1 MLLQLDVANLVLIE
15 EEHLE
20 LGPGFHVLTG
30 ETGAGK
36 SMLVDALGLVLGV
49 RARPDWVRAGAK
61 EAEVS
66 ALFDIGADAEILQVL
81 EGFGIPV
88 ENGEL
93 VVRRIVQGEGRS
105 RAYLN
110 GRMATA
116 SQLQEV
122 GPLLCDI
129 ASQHESVRLT
139 DAATHGAYLDA
150 YAGLDGM
157 RVVLAA
163 TFQELSALERRRE
176 TLQSKLRTRAEQEDY
191 LSFQLRE
198 IDELDP
204 KEGEETDLLQRRG
217 RLRHA
222 GRLSKAT
229 REAADRLY
237 ESESAICDELHR
249 ISGELAQAAELDGSL
264 APLARTVDAAR
275 AELADAAREL
285 GRYAEGVEANPA
297 ELAEIEDRTFRLQKL
312 LRKHGPTTTELLAE
326 RTRIAAEL
334 RQLEGGNEELA
345 VVVAALEAKLE
356 EAALHA
362 RRLSLARRAAAE
374 ALADAIGRELG
385 KLAMG
390 RARVVVDVGELP
402 VEKGALVVDGAR
414 LGPYGIDRVEF
425 LIAPNPGES
434 PKPLRR
440 IASGGELSRALLA
453 LKRVLAEK
461 GPRGTYVFDEVDAGV
476 SGAVA
481 EVIGQSIREIA
492 AHRQVLCITHLPQI
506 AALADVHW
514 VVEKT
519 ERDGRTHT
527 TVRKIDPSERI
538 DEVARMIG
546 GVKVGQAAR
555 SAALELLQERG
566 GHRSEPAAAPAKASK
581 PEKAEK
587 PVRRTQ
593 K

>member
-15 EEHLE
+15 DEHLE

-66 ALFDIGADAEILQVL
+66 ALFDVATDVEVLEAL

-116 SQLQEV
+116 AQLQEV

-139 DAATHGAYLDA
+139 DASTHGAYLDA
-150 YAGLDGM
+150 YAGLDAM
-157 RVVLAA
+157 RAELVA
-163 TFQELSALERRRE
+163 TFQQLQVLEKRRD

-191 LSFQLRE
+191 LTFQLRE

-204 KEGEETDLLQRRG
+204 KEGEETELLQRRG

-222 GRLSKAT
+222 ERLGKAT

-264 APLARTVDAAR
+264 APLARTVDTAR

-285 GRYAEGVEANPA
+285 GRYAEGVESNPA
-297 ELAEIEDRTFRLQKL
+297 ELAELEDRTFRLQKL
-312 LRKHGPTTTELLAE
+312 LRKHGPTTSELLAE
-326 RTRIAAEL
+326 RTRIDSEL
-334 RQLEGGNEELA
+334 KQLEGGNEELA
-345 VVVAALEAKLE
+345 EVGRALEAKLE

-362 RRLSLARRAAAE
+362 RRLSMSRRAAAE

-390 RARVVVDVGELP
+390 RARVVVDVAELP
-402 VEKGALVVDGAR
+402 AEKGALTVDGAR
-414 LGPYGIDRVEF
+414 LGPFGIDRVEF

-519 ERDGRTHT
+519 EKAGRTHT
-527 TVRKIDPSERI
+527 SVRKLTPEQRVE
-538 DEVARMIG
+538 EVARMLG
-546 GVKVGQAAR
+546 GVRVGQAAR
-555 SAALELLQERG
+555 SAASELLEHRG
-566 GHRSEPAAAPAKASK
+566 VAAKEPKPKAVK
-581 PEKAEK
+581 
-587 PVRRTQ
+587 RTRG
-593 K
+593 

>member
-1 MLLQLDVANLVLIE
+1 MLLQLDVSNLVLIE

-36 SMLVDALGLVLGV
+36 SMLVDALGLVLGI

-66 ALFDIGADAEILQVL
+66 ALFDVATDAEVLATL

-88 ENGEL
+88 DSGEL

-116 SQLQEV
+116 AQLQEI

-150 YAGLDGM
+150 YAGLDAM
-157 RVVLAA
+157 RAELVVA
-163 TFQELSALERRRE
+163 FQELQVLEKRRD

-204 KEGEETDLLQRRG
+204 KEGEETELLQRRG

-222 GRLSKAT
+222 ERLGKAT

-237 ESESAICDELHR
+237 ESENAICDELHR
-249 ISGELAQAAELDGSL
+249 LSGELAQAAELDGSL

-297 ELAEIEDRTFRLQKL
+297 ELAELEERTFRLQKL
-312 LRKHGPTTTELLAE
+312 LRKHGPTTSELLAE
-326 RTRIAAEL
+326 RARIEGEL
-334 RQLEGGNEELA
+334 KQLAGGNEELA
-345 VVVAALEAKLE
+345 EVGRALEAKLE

-362 RRLSLARRAAAE
+362 RRLSMSRRAAAD

-390 RARVVVDVGELP
+390 RARVVVDVAELP
-402 VEKGALVVDGAR
+402 AEKGALLVDGAR
-414 LGPYGIDRVEF
+414 LGPFGIDRVEF

-514 VVEKT
+514 VVEKA
-519 ERDGRTHT
+519 EKAGRTNT
-527 TVRKIDPSERI
+527 SVRKLTAEERV

-555 SAALELLQERG
+555 SAASELLQGRG
-566 GHRSEPAAAPAKASK
+566 VAGAKEPTAK
-581 PEKAEK
+581 K
-587 PVRRTQ
+587 PVKRARH
-593 K
+593 

>member
-1 MLLQLDVANLVLIE
+1 MVNPRHVEALSVRLDDGRWRCREPALQDRVALLERRRLDRRRRRGRGFLLRRRFGCHAPPRHFKWPGPASFRRIEALWRESRLVRWHSSSIPLAEPHGAVSGSTPTDRKRRQSAGNGRAASPFRGFGTRGDRERCPKSATHTLSMLLQLDVANLVLIE

-297 ELAEIEDRTFRLQKL
+297 EL
-312 LRKHGPTTTELLAE
+312 
-326 RTRIAAEL
+326 
-334 RQLEGGNEELA
+334 
-345 VVVAALEAKLE
+345 
-356 EAALHA
+356 
-362 RRLSLARRAAAE
+362 
-374 ALADAIGRELG
+374 
-385 KLAMG
+385 
-390 RARVVVDVGELP
+390 
-402 VEKGALVVDGAR
+402 
-414 LGPYGIDRVEF
+414 
-425 LIAPNPGES
+425 
-434 PKPLRR
+434 
-440 IASGGELSRALLA
+440 
-453 LKRVLAEK
+453 
-461 GPRGTYVFDEVDAGV
+461 PRG
-476 SGAVA
+476 
-481 EVIGQSIREIA
+481 IGQLR
-492 AHRQVLCITHLPQI
+492 
-506 AALADVHW
+506 
-514 VVEKT
+514 
-519 ERDGRTHT
+519 
-527 TVRKIDPSERI
+527 PS
-538 DEVARMIG
+538 
-546 GVKVGQAAR
+546 GVD
-555 SAALELLQERG
+555 
-566 GHRSEPAAAPAKASK
+566 
-581 PEKAEK
+581 
-587 PVRRTQ
+587 
-593 K
+593 